1 MISDCESPII
11 SHLPFQPSQP
21 FRMGDLSP
29 RTRSV
34 TSPPSKRISKRIF
47 SNGKGKMSNNKWKMV
62 RRLLLTAYR
71 FRFWFAQLFQ
81 SSVSLSAKGTLR
93 MLSEYLRKVSARFL
107 TKFFW
112 SQHYLLFAF
121 VNNVLLWLLLASL
134 SSEVRTALA
143 GDE

>member
-1 MISDCESPII
+1 TCPHARAALQVRHLNESLQMAKEKCQI
-11 SHLPFQPSQP
+11 
-21 FRMGDLSP
+21 
-29 RTRSV
+29 T
-34 TSPPSKRISKRIF
+34 
-47 SNGKGKMSNNKWKMV
+47 NGKWFDAYC
-62 RRLLLTAYR
+62 LLLTAYR